1 MEDLDPVRLGVLARG
16 RVVLEPIL
24 EVLGRLGDPK
34 GDVSG
39 DAKWVDTAFEEIF
52 AKPGFERQ
60 ARASRG
66 SSSCFRRGTAS
77 SLAPLNCPRNR
88 PRCLSPRHGSARRWS
103 SYRND

>member
-52 AKPGFERQ
+52 AKPARP
-60 ARASRG
+60 RASG
-66 SSSCFRRGTAS
+66 AGRR
-77 SLAPLNCPRNR
+77 
-88 PRCLSPRHGSARRWS
+88 RRW
-103 SYRND
+103 RR